1 MSDERRLSVHNNS
14 TTLYKKKKRKKKKC
28 MRKKRL
34 DNKYR
39 CLILLQL
46 TDEELIRMTPK
57 VLNTPNRYQQIMV
70 AALV

>member
-1 MSDERRLSVHNNS
+1 
-14 TTLYKKKKRKKKKC
+14 

-46 TDEELIRMTPK
+46 TDEELIRITPK
-57 VLNTPNRYQQIMV
+57 VLNTPNIYQQIMV